1 MCVCMCLSA
10 VAATLTETRQFYT
23 LYNTLEDQK
32 AYMEKEV
39 WLVCVQ
45 YSIEVFCSQLLIIKY
60 GISLF
65 SCIYQQTVDIATGMN
80 EMVNE

>member
-1 MCVCMCLSA
+1 MTA

-39 WLVCVQ
+39 CCAHALCPAACNMHVHVPHM
-45 YSIEVFCSQLLIIKY
+45 YSHVGHY
-60 GISLF
+60 
-65 SCIYQQTVDIATGMN
+65 M
-80 EMVNE
+80 

>member
-1 MCVCMCLSA
+1 MYMCDLYVCIGVFI

-39 WLVCVQ
+39 
-45 YSIEVFCSQLLIIKY
+45 SQLVV
-60 GISLF
+60 SLC
-65 SCIYQQTVDIATGMN
+65 ST
-80 EMVNE
+80 